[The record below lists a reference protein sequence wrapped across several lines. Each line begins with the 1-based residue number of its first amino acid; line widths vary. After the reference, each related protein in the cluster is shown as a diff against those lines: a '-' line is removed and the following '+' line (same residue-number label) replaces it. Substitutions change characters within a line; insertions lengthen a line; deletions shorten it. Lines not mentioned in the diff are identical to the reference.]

1 MTLEI
6 LDPTHETDSA
16 DFRAA
21 DRLATISGTRIA
33 IVSNGK
39 HGTKPFFDALEA
51 ELKGRHG
58 AAEVVRIIKPNY
70 SAPVDRALLGD
81 AEKWN
86 ALIAGIGD

>member
-1 MTLEI
+1 MSFEI
-6 LDPTHETDSA
+6 LDPTHETDVA
-16 DFRAA
+16 AFRAA
-21 DRLATISGTRIA
+21 DRLGTISGTRIA

-39 HGTKPFFDALEA
+39 RGTKPFFDALEA
-51 ELKGRHG
+51 TLRSNHG
-58 AAEVVRIIKPNY
+58 VAEVVRITKPNY